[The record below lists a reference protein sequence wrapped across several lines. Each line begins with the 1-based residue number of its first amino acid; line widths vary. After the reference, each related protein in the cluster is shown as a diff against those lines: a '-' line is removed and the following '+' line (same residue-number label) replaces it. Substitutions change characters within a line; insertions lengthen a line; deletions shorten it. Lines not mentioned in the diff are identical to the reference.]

1 MNDPGSPYDSHP
13 PPGFRINWVGR
24 LSVDAAG
31 PQPADAD
38 EPVWSL
44 FANREALEGEMTAL
58 ANRRLAAAGAFA
70 NARQPMPPPTSAPMP
85 G

>member
-13 PPGFRINWVGR
+13 PPGRASTG
-24 LSVDAAG
+24 SAG
-31 PQPADAD
+31 CPSTPARSRPTPTQPA
-38 EPVWSL
+38 WSL
-44 FANREALEGEMTAL
+44 FANRDALEGEMTAL

-70 NARQPMPPPTSAPMP
+70 NAPQPMPPPTSAPMP